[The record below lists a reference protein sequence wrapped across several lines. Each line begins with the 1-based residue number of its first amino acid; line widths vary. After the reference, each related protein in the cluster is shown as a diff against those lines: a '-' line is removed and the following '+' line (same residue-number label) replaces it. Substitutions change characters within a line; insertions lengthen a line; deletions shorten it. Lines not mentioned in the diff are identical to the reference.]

1 MAQIKR
7 ISMDVLGMGSLLIA
21 PPLLFVCSSLRLIP
35 LSILLLYILSY
46 VIKCWTIN
54 NNKTIVYKLVG
65 LIFFPPLFL
74 VRSY

>member
-7 ISMDVLGMGSLLIA
+7 ISMDVLGMGSLLIT
-21 PPLLFVCSSLRLIP
+21 PPLLFVYLSLRLIP

-65 LIFFPPLFL
+65 LIFFSLLYF
-74 VRSY
+74 